1 MSIKFSRT
9 HQVYFPNKYYIF
21 PIYIFCIFDFDHNWI
36 HYQARHPNLRPRSRS
51 YSSNSYYSCSAE
63 QGGGS
68 SVIHQGHVRQTKE
81 PDKIIMTPVTP
92 DQSIRG
98 LDSSWSVVQGSGMT
112 LISINIKF
120 FLLYIIAR
128 LLKHFMC
135 LMSDVWCIQL
145 VITWLEIGNH

>member
-92 DQSIRG
+92 HQSIRG

-128 LLKHFMC
+128 LL
-135 LMSDVWCIQL
+135 SDVWCIQL

>member
-128 LLKHFMC
+128 LL
-135 LMSDVWCIQL
+135 SDVWCIQL

>member
-9 HQVYFPNKYYIF
+9 HQMYFPNKYYIF

-128 LLKHFMC
+128 LL
-135 LMSDVWCIQL
+135 SDVWCIQL